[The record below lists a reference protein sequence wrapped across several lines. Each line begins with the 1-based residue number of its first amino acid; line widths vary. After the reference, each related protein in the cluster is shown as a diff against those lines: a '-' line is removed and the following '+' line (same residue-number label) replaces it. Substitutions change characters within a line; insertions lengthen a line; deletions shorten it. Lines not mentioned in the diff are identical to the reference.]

1 MPTRMTH
8 AIYLKNK
15 NKKNNKK
22 IIIKSLIH
30 YTQQNKEG
38 WGFGRRGGGGEV
50 LKLERAKIDRE
61 EGWKEIEAKEG
72 KDR

>member
-1 MPTRMTH
+1 MEKANMPFIWMPTRMTH

-15 NKKNNKK
+15 NNKNNKK

-38 WGFGRRGGGGEV
+38 WGFGRRGGGG
-50 LKLERAKIDRE
+50 
-61 EGWKEIEAKEG
+61 GSIEAGEG
-72 KDR
+72 KD

>member
-1 MPTRMTH
+1 MEKANMPFIWMPTRMTH

-38 WGFGRRGGGGEV
+38 WGFGRR
-50 LKLERAKIDRE
+50 
-61 EGWKEIEAKEG
+61 
-72 KDR
+72 